1 MGTCD
6 DSPRLQAEGEC
17 PDTGVSSHTTRSV
30 HAQKPAMRHPQL
42 MYRMAR
48 HWNTGAFFPLARS
61 PRTHRNAIL
70 LKTCKGTTYLF
81 FLSGTQVE
89 MSTPPRSK

>member
-61 PRTHRNAIL
+61 PRTHRSQIVSIWVFKRPKQRTASSSAPE
-70 LKTCKGTTYLF
+70 KRGARCW
-81 FLSGTQVE
+81 
-89 MSTPPRSK
+89 